1 MKIKVF
7 EIVSKDD
14 KIYQELLEQ
23 YKANPEMES
32 LLNISIIP
40 YEIALMGDFRL
51 ITVLSHAIDM
61 DNIKIYFVKDIDDD
75 IFLWVIGKFEDD
87 GEMTMFP
94 LLKEQSKELQ
104 LEIRNALIEEGLMK
118 KS

>member
-14 KIYQELLEQ
+14 KVYQELLEQ
-23 YKANPEMES
+23 YKVNPEMKS

-40 YEIALMGDFRL
+40 SEMALMGDFRL
-51 ITVLSHAIDM
+51 ITMLSQAINM
-61 DNIKIYFVKDIDDD
+61 DSIKIYLVKDVDND
-75 IFLWVIGKFEDD
+75 IFLWVIGKFEYD

-118 KS
+118 